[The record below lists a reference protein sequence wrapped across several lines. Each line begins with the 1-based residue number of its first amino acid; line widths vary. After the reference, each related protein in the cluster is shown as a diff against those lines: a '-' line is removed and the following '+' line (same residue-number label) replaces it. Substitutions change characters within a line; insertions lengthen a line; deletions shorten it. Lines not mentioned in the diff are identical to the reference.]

1 MIGINLREFEELVLL
16 PIAALKE
23 EACSEVG
30 CGELFKRF
38 GRSVKLGVERAVL
51 NRHEEK
57 GLAESK
63 LGEATKNREDKRN
76 RFYQFNFPAK
86 ATLVRAMFL
95 RDQLWDRIPSS
106 VWKNT

>member
-38 GRSVKLGVERAVL
+38 GRSVKRAVL
-51 NRHEEK
+51 NCHEEK

-63 LGEATKNREDKRN
+63 LGEATKKCEDKRN
-76 RFYQFNFPAK
+76 RFYQLNFPAK
-86 ATLVRAMFL
+86 AALVRAMFL

>member
-23 EACSEVG
+23 EACG

-38 GRSVKLGVERAVL
+38 GRSVKRAVL
-51 NRHEEK
+51 NCHEGK

-63 LGEATKNREDKRN
+63 LGEATKKREDKRK
-76 RFYQFNFPAK
+76 RFYQLNFPAK
-86 ATLVRAMFL
+86 VALVRAMFL
-95 RDQLWDRIPSS
+95 RDRLWDRIPSS